1 MLNIFS
7 TYMLAICLLGKIL
20 SVQVLCPFLKSGCFL
35 DTELYESFVYL
46 AINLSLDISFAAS
59 VEDLSVFLIV
69 SFTI

>member
-1 MLNIFS
+1 MSI
-7 TYMLAICLLGKIL
+7 
-20 SVQVLCPFLKSGCFL
+20 QVFPFQNQVTCFL

-46 AINLSLDISFAAS
+46 AINLFLDISFAAS